1 MDAPRLLIIPTL
13 IIVSYAISYRRS
25 LQRVVNAINY
35 YLFYIAI
42 PLTVFIKVG
51 TMGSETDFL
60 NALIV
65 SQLHIIAMFII
76 SYAVARTM
84 CKDIVDRVS
93 LTMSI
98 AMSNTGFLAIPLAVA
113 LFGTAFHVIP
123 YMVAFN
129 ITLPLLTLVLAKFY
143 ATRRGNATN
152 IYVKAL
158 PVLSA
163 LLCATVFKQL
173 ELGFHLQ
180 GILQTVDAVLSASFY
195 LSFVIVGCMLTQL
208 RLSDVKKSA
217 HAIAVSML
225 VKYLLSPII
234 ILVLVH
240 TLFRYMSTDFAYMQG
255 VLLQSLMPPAVTNIV
270 LAKVFQLNENLVS
283 LFILLLTPLSIV
295 IALATLQYLVLLL
308 PRG

>member
-1 MDAPRLLIIPTL
+1 MDVTRLLMIPIL
-13 IIVSYAISYRRS
+13 IVVSYIISYRRS

-51 TMGSETDFL
+51 TMGSETNFL

-65 SQLHIIAMFII
+65 SQLHIIVMFII

-84 CKDIVDRVS
+84 YKDNVDRVS

-98 AMSNTGFLAIPLAVA
+98 AMPNAGFLAIPLAVA
-113 LFGTAFHVIP
+113 MFGTAFHVIP

-129 ITLPLLTLVLAKFY
+129 ITLPLLTLVLAKLY
-143 ATRRGNATN
+143 ATRRGNATK

-158 PVLSA
+158 PALSA

-173 ELGFHLQ
+173 ELGFCLQ

-195 LSFVIVGCMLTQL
+195 LSFVIVGYMLTQL
-208 RLSDVKKSA
+208 RLCDIKKSA

-225 VKYLLSPII
+225 VKYLSSPII
-234 ILVLVH
+234 ILVLAH
-240 TLFRYMSTDFAYMQG
+240 TLLRYMSTDFAYMQG
-255 VLLQSLMPPAVTNIV
+255 ALLQSLMPPAVTNIV

-308 PRG
+308 PQG